1 MKGFDKS
8 LVVLTG
14 LSGAGKSVAASTIE
28 DLGYYTID
36 NLPLKLLDKLVDI
49 MISFD
54 NDLHNVALVIDARSK
69 DIDVMYDK
77 LLTLKEKYG
86 AKIVFMYADEDVLLQ
101 RYKETRR
108 KHPMGDNLM
117 EAIAHEANVL
127 LPVRELS
134 DLAIDTS
141 KLNVHQLKARL
152 EEAFA
157 EGDSNAMVITVQ
169 SFGFKYG
176 LPLDSDLVFDVRFLK
191 NPYFNEELREMTGKD
206 EAVREYVFSDP
217 AAKKFLKQLK
227 EMLGFLVPNY
237 IREGKKFLTVSIG
250 CTGGRHRSVAN
261 VEFIAKYLESK
272 TNHKV
277 NIRHRDLDR

>member
-1 MKGFDKS
+1 
-8 LVVLTG
+8 
-14 LSGAGKSVAASTIE
+14 
-28 DLGYYTID
+28 
-36 NLPLKLLDKLVDI
+36 
-49 MISFD
+49 
-54 NDLHNVALVIDARSK
+54 
-69 DIDVMYDK
+69 MYDK

>member
-49 MISFD
+49 MITFD
-54 NDLHNVALVIDARSK
+54 NELHNVALVIDSRSK
-69 DIDVMYDK
+69 DVSEIHSK
-77 LLTLKEKYG
+77 ITTLKEKYG
-86 AKIVFMYADEDVLLQ
+86 AKIVFVYAEESVLLK
-101 RYKETRR
+101 RFKETRR
-108 KHPMGDNLM
+108 KHPMGDDLIESIAK
-117 EAIAHEANVL
+117 EAKMLA
-127 LPVRELS
+127 PVREIS

-141 KLNVHQLKARL
+141 QLNVHQLKARL
-152 EEAFA
+152 EEAFS
-157 EGDSNAMVITVQ
+157 EGDNEMVITVQ
-169 SFGFKYG
+169 SFGFKHG
-176 LPLDSDLVFDVRFLK
+176 VPLDSDLVFDVRFLK
-191 NPYFNEELREMTGKD
+191 NPYFNEKLRDKTGKD
-206 EAVREYVFSDP
+206 KDVSEYVFSDP
-217 AAKKFLKQLK
+217 AAKKFLKHLK

-261 VEFIAKYLESK
+261 VEFMAKYLENK

-277 NIRHRDLDR
+277 NIRHRDIDR

>member
-1 MKGFDKS
+1 
-8 LVVLTG
+8 
-14 LSGAGKSVAASTIE
+14 
-28 DLGYYTID
+28 
-36 NLPLKLLDKLVDI
+36 
-49 MISFD
+49 
-54 NDLHNVALVIDARSK
+54 
-69 DIDVMYDK
+69 
-77 LLTLKEKYG
+77 
-86 AKIVFMYADEDVLLQ
+86 
-101 RYKETRR
+101 
-108 KHPMGDNLM
+108 
-117 EAIAHEANVL
+117 
-127 LPVRELS
+127 
-134 DLAIDTS
+134 
-141 KLNVHQLKARL
+141 
-152 EEAFA
+152 
-157 EGDSNAMVITVQ
+157 
-169 SFGFKYG
+169 
-176 LPLDSDLVFDVRFLK
+176 VFDVRFLK